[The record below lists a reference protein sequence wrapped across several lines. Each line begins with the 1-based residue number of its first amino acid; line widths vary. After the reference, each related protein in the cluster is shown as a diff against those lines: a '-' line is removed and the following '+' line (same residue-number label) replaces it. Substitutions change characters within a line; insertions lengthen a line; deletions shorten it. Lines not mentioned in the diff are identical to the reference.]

1 MLPHLLGIAVSAVV
15 LVAMFGVATRKS
27 LKALAWLRLILWVAV
42 ANILVVQL
50 WLLAKGDTAL
60 IT

>member
-1 MLPHLLGIAVSAVV
+1 LGIAVSAVV